1 MDTASTPAAVYVRVS
16 TEDQKR
22 NFSLA
27 GQLDL
32 LRKYAGNNR
41 FDIYKEYS
49 DAGFSGVNYERP
61 AFRDLLREA
70 EQRKFKTILVYR
82 LDRLFRST
90 KDLLVVSE
98 YFEKLG
104 IGLRSITEPFDTSNY
119 LGKFVLSLL
128 GSIAQLERDI
138 FIERSKLGRIRRA
151 QEGYYCGAQPAKFG
165 YKYNPETKKLEVDE
179 KNSRAVED
187 AFRFYC
193 EPCFSL
199 KKVARK
205 LNRLGCRTA
214 RGNLFRADS
223 IYDILRDP
231 IYIGK
236 WYANRYTKK
245 SKLKP
250 EAEWIEVKVPSL
262 IDNETFN
269 RTQRLLEKR
278 RGYSLPITKYQ
289 YLLQGLVRCGDC
301 GEAVKGTADKQQPM
315 KNGKKYGPYLTF
327 YYRCTY
333 FLKRVNGQKTSCRL
347 RYIQAHILE
356 TTVWAKIED
365 LLLHP
370 ESAAAFSASSE
381 SVHNFIERLSSLR
394 NSVKVFDYESKRK
407 ILLDLGAR
415 VIVNL
420 NGTIDLFFPIHR
432 RDEKPDFRCDFDR
445 ELIETKEDIGFGEL
459 HKSICWRSA
468 GSISR

>member
-1 MDTASTPAAVYVRVS
+1 MDAASTPVAVYVRVS

-32 LRKYAGNNR
+32 LRKYAGNNQ
-41 FDIYKEYS
+41 FYIYREYI

-70 EQRKFKTILVYR
+70 EQQKFKTILVYR

-98 YFEKLG
+98 YFEKFG
-104 IGLRSITEPFDTSNY
+104 IGLRSITEPFDISNY
-119 LGKFVLSLL
+119 LGRFVLSLL

-165 YKYNPETKKLEVDE
+165 YKYNPVTKKLEVDE
-179 KNSRAVED
+179 KNSRTVED
-187 AFRFYC
+187 AFRLYC
-193 EPCFSL
+193 EPFFSL
-199 KKVARK
+199 KKVAKK

-250 EAEWIEVKVPSL
+250 QAEWIEVKVPSL
-262 IDNETFN
+262 IDNETFD
-269 RTQRLLEKR
+269 RTQRFLEKR

-301 GEAVKGTADKQQPM
+301 GEAVKGTVDKQQPM
-315 KNGKKYGPYLTF
+315 KNGKQYGPYLTF

-365 LLLHP
+365 LLSHP
-370 ESAAAFSASSE
+370 ESAVKTAAFSVSSE
-381 SVHNFIERLSSLR
+381 TVRNFIERLSSLR

-415 VIVNL
+415 IIVNL
-420 NGTIDLFFPIHR
+420 NGTIDLFFPIHHR
-432 RDEKPDFRCDFDR
+432 AEKPDFLCDFDR
-445 ELIETKEDIGFGEL
+445 ELIENKGDVGSGEL

-468 GSISR
+468 E